1 MVSDEL
7 FESYAAEEE
16 AAASRSTKSGSFEPR
31 EYETIKWVGCEVG
44 KPTIFR
50 AVGGP
55 PNSNIDAST
64 ARFVNICWVIDD
76 NGKKMKLIR
85 PSLTED
91 SNYIINKII
100 SKVLSP
106 KWVNQQ
112 KTYPVKDKYPDIYNI
127 IKKNGVAETD
137 KRYKYE
143 KGWQG
148 SEVIIMNV
156 IDRGD
161 MEWHKANKHTKL
173 LAKSVAPSQN
183 GGEFVEEGVSAYAVH
198 PKLIHLIRSY
208 GSWEKYDIAMIRTG
222 KMDNPYTIINASKT
236 PEEVTPASYR
246 QFISEEKVLTEEEDS
261 WERYDLNKLYSPTS
275 PIKIFNRMK
284 KTIGRIDAAL
294 GTHFYEE
301 LENLAKAEKEKLEKE
316 AAEKA
321 QQNPTTVTSIDEVEE
336 APLEENLVI
345 PPRVEEPV
353 EPAAPAVRTR
363 ATAQT
368 RIELPYENTLS
379 EENRALIKS
388 VTQKPD
394 GSYDIVWDCSIDAL
408 AGCPTCKAPS
418 PLTATRCPVCG
429 MQF

>member
-16 AAASRSTKSGSFEPR
+16 AAASRTTKSGSFEPR

-76 NGKKMKLIR
+76 NGKKMKLVR
-85 PSLTED
+85 PSLAEN
-91 SNYIINKII
+91 SNYVINKII

-112 KTYPVKDKYPDIYNI
+112 KTYPVKDQFPDIYNI

-156 IDRGD
+156 IDRED
-161 MEWHKANKHTKL
+161 VEWHKANKHTKL

-198 PKLIHLIRSY
+198 PKFIHLIRSY

-222 KMDNPYTIINASKT
+222 KMDNPYTVINASKT

-246 QFISEEKVLTEEEDS
+246 QFISEEKVLTEEEES

-301 LENLAKAEKEKLEKE
+301 LEDLAKAEKERLEKE

-321 QQNPTTVTSIDEVEE
+321 LQSPTTVSSIDEVEE
-336 APLEENLVI
+336 APLEENLII

-353 EPAAPAVRTR
+353 APAAPVVRPR
-363 ATAQT
+363 AAAQT
-368 RIELPYENTLS
+368 RVELPYESSLS
-379 EENRALIKS
+379 EENKALIKS
-388 VTQKPD
+388 VVQKSD
-394 GSYDIVWDCSIDAL
+394 GSYDIVWNCSIDAL
-408 AGCPTCKAPS
+408 AGCPTCKTPS

>member
-16 AAASRSTKSGSFEPR
+16 AAASRTTKSGNFEPR

-55 PNSNIDAST
+55 PNSNIDTST

-91 SNYIINKII
+91 NSYIINKII

-112 KTYPVKDKYPDIYNI
+112 KTYPVKDQFPDIYNI

-161 MEWHKANKHTKL
+161 MEWHKSNKHTKL

-198 PKLIHLIRSY
+198 PKFIHLIRSY

-222 KMDNPYTIINASKT
+222 KMDNPYTVINASKT

-246 QFISEEKVLTEEEDS
+246 QFISEEKVLTEEEES

-275 PIKIFNRMK
+275 PIKLFNRMK

-321 QQNPTTVTSIDEVEE
+321 LQNPTTVSSIDEIEE
-336 APLEENLVI
+336 APLEENLII

-353 EPAAPAVRTR
+353 APAVRTR

-368 RIELPYENTLS
+368 RVELPYESSLS
-379 EENRALIKS
+379 EENKALIKS
-388 VTQKPD
+388 VVQKSD

-408 AGCPTCKAPS
+408 AGCPTCKTPS

>member
-1 MVSDEL
+1 
-7 FESYAAEEE
+7 
-16 AAASRSTKSGSFEPR
+16 
-31 EYETIKWVGCEVG
+31 
-44 KPTIFR
+44 
-50 AVGGP
+50 
-55 PNSNIDAST
+55 
-64 ARFVNICWVIDD
+64 
-76 NGKKMKLIR
+76 
-85 PSLTED
+85 
-91 SNYIINKII
+91 
-100 SKVLSP
+100 
-106 KWVNQQ
+106 
-112 KTYPVKDKYPDIYNI
+112 
-127 IKKNGVAETD
+127 
-137 KRYKYE
+137 
-143 KGWQG
+143 
-148 SEVIIMNV
+148 
-156 IDRGD
+156 
-161 MEWHKANKHTKL
+161 
-173 LAKSVAPSQN
+173 
-183 GGEFVEEGVSAYAVH
+183 
-198 PKLIHLIRSY
+198 
-208 GSWEKYDIAMIRTG
+208 MIRTG

-321 QQNPTTVTSIDEVEE
+321 LQNPTTVTSIDEIEE